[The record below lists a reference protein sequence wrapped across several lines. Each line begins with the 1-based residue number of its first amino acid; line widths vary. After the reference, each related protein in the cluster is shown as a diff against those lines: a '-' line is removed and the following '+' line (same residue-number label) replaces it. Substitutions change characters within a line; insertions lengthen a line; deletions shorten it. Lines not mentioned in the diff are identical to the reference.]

1 MEHKRRRIG
10 SLPGEQTLPQLQQQ
24 GGQQDYYALLELSPG
39 ADFDAIKHAYHKLAL
54 KYHPDRNK
62 GNEVECETKFKELA
76 AAYAVLSDPEK
87 RSQYDASHQARFWG
101 QSNDLREVFNQ
112 FVSSGSTGSFSDFFG
127 SFSSRSF
134 TSRSSASAAVFGQ
147 QGSFSFNKKRPP
159 SKGQN
164 LRTTLQVTFNESV
177 VGCTKTIALKTL
189 GVVVDETTKCKCCHH
204 GRVHQTK
211 ELRIEVPAG
220 VMKNMRKIYEG
231 EGDVGEYG
239 GVAGDLIVVFDV
251 EDSPVFTREGDD
263 ATCDASVTFFQAA
276 LGARLAV
283 PGLYGQLLR
292 LDIPAGTQPH
302 DVLRLDDEGFV
313 NVATRKRGHLYVR
326 VVLDIPKALTP
337 LQADLLARAQHQW
350 DAVTTTTATTTTTDA
365 PYDEPTTT
373 MPSEASTDY
382 YGDDVTSSSGLGSG
396 DGEVHGGGGF
406 DSTPHLA
413 EGDDVGVG
421 GGPMVEENNAGFGY
435 SDDATATTGTT
446 TTTMPLHTPM
456 PMPTTTPDAPTII
469 ANGLHHHHHIHHHI
483 ANLNNISID
492 INAAANGVGGY
503 ECS

>member
-1 MEHKRRRIG
+1 M
-10 SLPGEQTLPQLQQQ
+10 
-24 GGQQDYYALLELSPG
+24 
-39 ADFDAIKHAYHKLAL
+39 
-54 KYHPDRNK
+54 
-62 GNEVECETKFKELA
+62 
-76 AAYAVLSDPEK
+76 
-87 RSQYDASHQARFWG
+87 
-101 QSNDLREVFNQ
+101 
-112 FVSSGSTGSFSDFFG
+112 
-127 SFSSRSF
+127 
-134 TSRSSASAAVFGQ
+134 FGQ

-189 GVVVDETTKCKCCHH
+189 VWCGACGGLGVGGRGGGGGGGPGGGGRPAAAECGACGGTGTYSQRSSVVTINSTCSACGGKGVVVDETTKCKCCHH

-350 DAVTTTTATTTTTDA
+350 DAVTTTATTTTTDA

-396 DGEVHGGGGF
+396 DGEVHGGGGGGGF

-421 GGPMVEENNAGFGY
+421 GGPMVEETNAGFGS

-446 TTTMPLHTPM
+446 TTMMPLHTPM